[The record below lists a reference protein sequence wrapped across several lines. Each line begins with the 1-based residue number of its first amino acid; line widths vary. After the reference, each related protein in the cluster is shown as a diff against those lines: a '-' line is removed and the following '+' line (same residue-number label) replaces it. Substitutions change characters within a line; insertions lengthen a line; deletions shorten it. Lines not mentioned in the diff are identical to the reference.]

1 MKTLFTIL
9 LLAFTVCAYSQNSVK
24 TISYIGT
31 TDTEDQKR
39 DIVTYVTEKKDT
51 LYIKDDGLG
60 KLIKQVWDDK
70 KFDGQRPV
78 IIMTA
83 DIYAVV
89 DLYKKRSTTSL
100 KKVAKSKL

>member
-1 MKTLFTIL
+1 M
-9 LLAFTVCAYSQNSVK
+9 
-24 TISYIGT
+24 GT
-31 TDTEDQKR
+31 NDTEDHKKE
-39 DIVTYVTEKKDT
+39 IVTYVTDKKDT

-89 DLYKKRSTTSL
+89 DLYKKRSTA
-100 KKVAKSKL
+100 KVKVSKTKL